1 MVEPVLLGSGLTLL
15 LALLSSL
22 RAAPGPARLAA
33 TVFLVTFVM
42 GLMVLARQYG
52 RRLRWRRR
60 HMPLP
65 RFPATLRIPI
75 ARAAWW

>member
-1 MVEPVLLGSGLTLL
+1 MSAQRAGSVWWTRIYVFVVEPVLLVSSLTLL

-42 GLMVLARQYG
+42 GLMVLA
-52 RRLRWRRR
+52 
-60 HMPLP
+60 
-65 RFPATLRIPI
+65 
-75 ARAAWW
+75 